1 MSGTLGFGAGRGF
14 GGSAHLGDVLS
25 ALLDGE
31 LPAAQQEL
39 VRAHVDACPGCAEEL
54 AAVDQARTWVRSLP
68 PVEPPFGFY
77 ERMLLDQRQIA
88 AAMRARPGVRRRAGL
103 AALGVAAAAATV
115 LGIGSPSHRPVS
127 PSVPRLV
134 EAHATSASVGAD
146 LLSKLAPV
154 GVPVTFG
161 R

>member
-1 MSGTLGFGAGRGF
+1 MSTPFGRGRF
-14 GGSAHLGDVLS
+14 GGQSHLGDTLS

-31 LPAAQQEL
+31 LPMAQQETA
-39 VRAHVDACPGCAEEL
+39 RAHLAACPECTEEL
-54 AAVDQARTWVRSLP
+54 AAVGQARSWVRALP
-68 PVEPPFGFY
+68 QVDPPFGFY
-77 ERMLLDQRQIA
+77 ERILLD
-88 AAMRARPGVRRRAGL
+88 RPVPRPAPFAVSPGLRRRAGL
-103 AALGVAAAAATV
+103 AALGAAAAAVTV
-115 LGIGSPSHRPVS
+115 LGVGSPAVRPVN
-127 PSVPRLV
+127 PAMPQLV